1 MSISNR
7 HSIVP
12 FISGISEALSG
23 QRLAKVGY
31 KSTKE
36 NKAKYPSICVSV
48 PRIGNDAITEN
59 IAGLMPYIKE
69 LIEQAQDGI
78 IRGLYESSDGCLVNV
93 SDEDLSIAQC
103 IGYMGAVS
111 QGNRLTKELIEQW
124 FVDQMEL
131 GLTGLLA
138 VKLGFISGID
148 AIEELTE
155 GQYTKVELAVSGYR
169 GMLSGLSGG
178 KTHYE
183 AVKCKALILAIKK
196 TGADDSEIG
205 RKLVGRLEVME
216 KKIVPDG
223 LLALLED

>member
-36 NKAKYPSICVSV
+36 GKAKFPSICVSV
-48 PRIGNDAITEN
+48 PRIGDPEIEGN
-59 IAGLMPYIKE
+59 ISALLPYIKE

-78 IRGLYESSDGCLVNV
+78 IRGLYESSEGCLVNV
-93 SDEDLSIAQC
+93 SDEELSISAC
-103 IGYMGAVS
+103 IGYLGAVS
-111 QGNRLTKELIEQW
+111 QGSRLTKELIEQW
-124 FVDQMEL
+124 FVDNMEL
-131 GLTGLLA
+131 GLIGLLA

-155 GQYTKVELAVSGYR
+155 AQYAKVELSVGGYK
-169 GMLSGLSGG
+169 GMLTGLSGG

-183 AVKCKALILAIKK
+183 PVKCKALILAVRK

-205 RKLVGRLEVME
+205 KRLIGRLEVME
-216 KKIVPDG
+216 KKVVSDG